1 MYVYMYVCMYVY
13 MYVCMYVCMY
23 VYMYVCMYVHST
35 SILTQHCDLGEGL
48 ISLSELDPLGLH
60 LSHAQHHP
68 SHSDIALPLRFS
80 APGHDVVIQVALI
93 SETTRCVG
101 VWFSRCVGVWFSR
114 CVGVWFSRCGGVV
127 Q

>member
-1 MYVYMYVCMYVY
+1 MC
-13 MYVCMYVCMY
+13 VCMYVCMY
-23 VYMYVCMYVHST
+23 VCT

-68 SHSDIALPLRFS
+68 SHSDIARLLRFS

-93 SETTRCVG
+93 SETTRYVG
-101 VWFSRCVGVWFSR
+101 VWFSMCVGVWG
-114 CVGVWFSRCGGVV
+114 CGLVNKGVIWWCGMLCWSKS
-127 Q
+127 

>member
-1 MYVYMYVCMYVY
+1 MYVCV
-13 MYVCMYVCMY
+13 
-23 VYMYVCMYVHST
+23 YVHST

-60 LSHAQHHP
+60 AQHHP
-68 SHSDIALPLRFS
+68 SHSDIARPLRFS

-101 VWFSRCVGVWFSR
+101 VWFSRCVGVWFSV
-114 CVGVWFSRCGGVV
+114 CVYVCVWGGGGGGRFSE
-127 Q
+127 